1 MCEKCGIVERAEGLA
16 RCAECHAKKQAKLAA
31 SPLQRGLAS
40 FKKVISPRK
49 DADTGAQDS
58 SKSTKK
64 KKKGKKNRR

>member
-49 DADTGAQDS
+49 DAGAQDGA
-58 SKSTKK
+58 KSTKK